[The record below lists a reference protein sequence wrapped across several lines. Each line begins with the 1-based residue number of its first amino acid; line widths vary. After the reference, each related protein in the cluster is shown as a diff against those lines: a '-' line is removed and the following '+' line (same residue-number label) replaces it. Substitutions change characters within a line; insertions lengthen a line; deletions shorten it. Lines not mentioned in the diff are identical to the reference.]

1 MKSTFSKRLSEI
13 MAIRGK
19 KQSEVSSDTKI
30 PKSAISQYVS
40 GKFEA
45 KQDRLYVL
53 AKYFDVSE
61 AWLMGY
67 DVPMDRAK
75 EPVADAP
82 IVLTEQEGIIIK
94 KYRTL
99 DEYGKEL
106 VTAVIDIEYKR
117 CTYKPEPN
125 RDELIEISI
134 NYAPVSAGLGDELE
148 DYEHWEKVSVPLTP
162 ESRKADFIL
171 CVDGDSM
178 EPKFSNGDYLLVRKQ
193 PAVDIGQIGIF
204 DVDGK
209 GYVKKYGGDK
219 LISLNPKYKDIS
231 TTDDSRCFG
240 LVLGTTDIIEE

>member
-1 MKSTFSKRLSEI
+1 MFRGDSMGLERINDYKKIKNLTNKDISEI
-13 MAIRGK
+13 TGI
-19 KQSEVSSDTKI
+19 SISSLDKI
-30 PKSAISQYVS
+30 TSGNNTNPKLETVKLICGALGCKLSDLLDDDNS
-40 GKFEA
+40 
-45 KQDRLYVL
+45 
-53 AKYFDVSE
+53 
-61 AWLMGY
+61 
-67 DVPMDRAK
+67 K
-75 EPVADAP
+75 EEFT
-82 IVLTEQEGIIIK
+82 LQEINTIK

-125 RDELIEISI
+125 RDDLIDISI

-171 CVDGDSM
+171 RVDGDSM

>member
-1 MKSTFSKRLSEI
+1 MKSTFAKRLSEI

-94 KYRTL
+94 N
-99 DEYGKEL
+99 
-106 VTAVIDIEYKR
+106 TA
-117 CTYKPEPN
+117 
-125 RDELIEISI
+125 L
-134 NYAPVSAGLGDELE
+134 
-148 DYEHWEKVSVPLTP
+148 LT
-162 ESRKADFIL
+162 
-171 CVDGDSM
+171 
-178 EPKFSNGDYLLVRKQ
+178 NTVR
-193 PAVDIGQIGIF
+193 
-204 DVDGK
+204 
-209 GYVKKYGGDK
+209 
-219 LISLNPKYKDIS
+219 SW
-231 TTDDSRCFG
+231 
-240 LVLGTTDIIEE
+240 

>member
-1 MKSTFSKRLSEI
+1 MSLGER
-13 MAIRGK
+13 IRNARDAKGL
-19 KQSEVSSDTKI
+19 KQAELAKMIDV
-30 PKSAISQYVS
+30 KSAAVISNWEKDVNKPDADKIIRLCEVLGISASYLLDYYGNTMNVS
-40 GKFEA
+40 
-45 KQDRLYVL
+45 LN
-53 AKYFDVSE
+53 
-61 AWLMGY
+61 
-67 DVPMDRAK
+67 
-75 EPVADAP
+75 
-82 IVLTEQEGIIIK
+82 EQEYIK

-148 DYEHWEKVSVPLTP
+148 DYEQWEKVSVPLTP

-171 CVDGDSM
+171 RVDGDSM

-219 LISLNPKYKDIS
+219 LISLNPKYKDIA

-240 LVLGTTDIIEE
+240 LVLGTTEIVDE

>member
-1 MKSTFSKRLSEI
+1 MGLERINDYKKIKNLTNKEISEI
-13 MAIRGK
+13 TGI
-19 KQSEVSSDTKI
+19 SISSLDKI
-30 PKSAISQYVS
+30 TSGNNTNPKLETVKLICGALGCKLSDLLDDDNS
-40 GKFEA
+40 
-45 KQDRLYVL
+45 
-53 AKYFDVSE
+53 
-61 AWLMGY
+61 
-67 DVPMDRAK
+67 K
-75 EPVADAP
+75 EEFT
-82 IVLTEQEGIIIK
+82 LQEINTIK

-171 CVDGDSM
+171 RVDGDSM

-219 LISLNPKYKDIS
+219 LISLNPKYKDIA

-240 LVLGTTDIIEE
+240 LVLGTTEIVDE

>member
-1 MKSTFSKRLSEI
+1 MGLERINDYKKIKNLTNKDISEI
-13 MAIRGK
+13 TGI
-19 KQSEVSSDTKI
+19 SISSLDKI
-30 PKSAISQYVS
+30 TSGNNTNPKLETVKLICGALGCKLSDLLDDDNS
-40 GKFEA
+40 
-45 KQDRLYVL
+45 
-53 AKYFDVSE
+53 
-61 AWLMGY
+61 
-67 DVPMDRAK
+67 K
-75 EPVADAP
+75 EEFT
-82 IVLTEQEGIIIK
+82 LQEINTIK

-99 DEYGKEL
+99 DPYGKR
-106 VTAVIDIEYKR
+106 AVSSVLDIEYER
-117 CTYKPEPN
+117 CISNLEPN

-148 DYEHWEKVSVPLTP
+148 DYEHWEKVSVPLTS

-171 CVDGDSM
+171 RVDGDSM
-178 EPKFSNGDYLLVRKQ
+178 EPKFSDGDYLLVRKQ

-240 LVLGTTDIIEE
+240 LVLGTTDIVEE

>member
-1 MKSTFSKRLSEI
+1 MGLERINDYKKIKNLTNKDISEI
-13 MAIRGK
+13 TGI
-19 KQSEVSSDTKI
+19 SISSLDKI
-30 PKSAISQYVS
+30 TSGNNTNPKLETVKLICGALGCKLSDLLDDDNS
-40 GKFEA
+40 
-45 KQDRLYVL
+45 
-53 AKYFDVSE
+53 
-61 AWLMGY
+61 
-67 DVPMDRAK
+67 K
-75 EPVADAP
+75 EEFT
-82 IVLTEQEGIIIK
+82 LQEINTIK

-125 RDELIEISI
+125 RDDLIDISI

-171 CVDGDSM
+171 RVDGDSM

-231 TTDDSRCFG
+231 TTDDSRFG

>member
-1 MKSTFSKRLSEI
+1 MGLERINDYKKIKNLTNKDISEI
-13 MAIRGK
+13 TGI
-19 KQSEVSSDTKI
+19 SISSLDKI
-30 PKSAISQYVS
+30 TSGNNTNPKLETVKLICGALGCKLSDLLDDDNS
-40 GKFEA
+40 
-45 KQDRLYVL
+45 
-53 AKYFDVSE
+53 
-61 AWLMGY
+61 
-67 DVPMDRAK
+67 K
-75 EPVADAP
+75 EEFT
-82 IVLTEQEGIIIK
+82 LQEINTIK

-125 RDELIEISI
+125 RDDLIDISI

-148 DYEHWEKVSVPLTP
+148 DYEQWEKVSVPLTP

-171 CVDGDSM
+171 RVDGDSM

>member
-1 MKSTFSKRLSEI
+1 MSLGER
-13 MAIRGK
+13 IRNARDAKGL
-19 KQSEVSSDTKI
+19 KQAELAKMIDV
-30 PKSAISQYVS
+30 KSAAVISNWEKDVNKPDADKIIRLCEVLGISASYLLDYYGNTMNVS
-40 GKFEA
+40 
-45 KQDRLYVL
+45 LN
-53 AKYFDVSE
+53 
-61 AWLMGY
+61 
-67 DVPMDRAK
+67 
-75 EPVADAP
+75 
-82 IVLTEQEGIIIK
+82 EQEYIK

-171 CVDGDSM
+171 RVDGDSM

-219 LISLNPKYKDIS
+219 LISLNSKYKDIS

>member
-1 MKSTFSKRLSEI
+1 MGLERINDYKKIKNLTNKEISEI
-13 MAIRGK
+13 TGI
-19 KQSEVSSDTKI
+19 SISSLDKI
-30 PKSAISQYVS
+30 TSGNNTNPKLETVKLICGALGCKLSDLLDDDNS
-40 GKFEA
+40 
-45 KQDRLYVL
+45 
-53 AKYFDVSE
+53 
-61 AWLMGY
+61 
-67 DVPMDRAK
+67 K
-75 EPVADAP
+75 EEFT
-82 IVLTEQEGIIIK
+82 LQEINTIK

-134 NYAPVSAGLGDELE
+134 NYAPVSAGLGDELD

-171 CVDGDSM
+171 RVDGDSM

-219 LISLNPKYKDIS
+219 LISLNPKYKDIA

-240 LVLGTTDIIEE
+240 LVLGTTEIVDE

>member
-1 MKSTFSKRLSEI
+1 MGLERINDYKKIKNLTNKDISEI
-13 MAIRGK
+13 TGISISCLDKITSGNNTNPKLETVKLICGALGCK
-19 KQSEVSSDTKI
+19 LSDLLDDDN
-30 PKSAISQYVS
+30 S
-40 GKFEA
+40 
-45 KQDRLYVL
+45 
-53 AKYFDVSE
+53 
-61 AWLMGY
+61 
-67 DVPMDRAK
+67 K
-75 EPVADAP
+75 EEFT
-82 IVLTEQEGIIIK
+82 LQEINTIK

-106 VTAVIDIEYKR
+106 VTAVIDIEYNR
-117 CTYKPEPN
+117 CTYRPEPN

-171 CVDGDSM
+171 RVDGDSM

-240 LVLGTTDIIEE
+240 LVLGTTEIVDE

>member
-1 MKSTFSKRLSEI
+1 MSLGER
-13 MAIRGK
+13 IRNARDAKGL
-19 KQSEVSSDTKI
+19 KQAELAKMIDV
-30 PKSAISQYVS
+30 KSAAVISNWEKDVNKPDADKIIRLCEVLGISASYLLDYYGNTMNVS
-40 GKFEA
+40 
-45 KQDRLYVL
+45 LN
-53 AKYFDVSE
+53 
-61 AWLMGY
+61 
-67 DVPMDRAK
+67 
-75 EPVADAP
+75 
-82 IVLTEQEGIIIK
+82 EQEYIK

-148 DYEHWEKVSVPLTP
+148 DYEQWEKVSVPLTP

>member
-1 MKSTFSKRLSEI
+1 MSISKSHEKRT
-13 MAIRGK
+13 K
-19 KQSEVSSDTKI
+19 KK
-30 PKSAISQYVS
+30 KYK
-40 GKFEA
+40 KF
-45 KQDRLYVL
+45 
-53 AKYFDVSE
+53 
-61 AWLMGY
+61 
-67 DVPMDRAK
+67 K
-75 EPVADAP
+75 EQK
-82 IVLTEQEGIIIK
+82 VLTTIFIYCNRYNRYDNSKEEFTIQEINTIK

-106 VTAVIDIEYKR
+106 VPAVIDIEYKR

-125 RDELIEISI
+125 RDEIIEISI

-162 ESRKADFIL
+162 ESRNADFIL
-171 CVDGDSM
+171 RVDGDSM

>member
-1 MKSTFSKRLSEI
+1 MSLGER
-13 MAIRGK
+13 IRNARDAKGL
-19 KQSEVSSDTKI
+19 KQAELAKMIDV
-30 PKSAISQYVS
+30 KSAAVISNWEKDVNKPDADKIIRLCEVLGISASYLLDYYENTMNVS
-40 GKFEA
+40 L
-45 KQDRLYVL
+45 D
-53 AKYFDVSE
+53 
-61 AWLMGY
+61 
-67 DVPMDRAK
+67 
-75 EPVADAP
+75 
-82 IVLTEQEGIIIK
+82 EQEYIK

-125 RDELIEISI
+125 RDEIIEISI

-171 CVDGDSM
+171 RVDGDSM
-178 EPKFSNGDYLLVRKQ
+178 EPKFSDGDYLLVRKQ

-209 GYVKKYGGDK
+209 GYVKKYGGDR

>member
-1 MKSTFSKRLSEI
+1 MGLERINDYKKIKNLTNKDISEI
-13 MAIRGK
+13 TGISISSLDKITSGNNTNPKLETVKLICGALGCK
-19 KQSEVSSDTKI
+19 LSDLLDDDNSKEEFTLQEVNT
-30 PKSAISQYVS
+30 
-40 GKFEA
+40 
-45 KQDRLYVL
+45 
-53 AKYFDVSE
+53 
-61 AWLMGY
+61 
-67 DVPMDRAK
+67 
-75 EPVADAP
+75 
-82 IVLTEQEGIIIK
+82 IK

-125 RDELIEISI
+125 RDDLIEISI

-219 LISLNPKYKDIS
+219 LIS
-231 TTDDSRCFG
+231 
-240 LVLGTTDIIEE
+240 